1 MKRFV
6 KKLNKEVEFC
16 PVQITAELY
25 EALRQIKISAKFKNM
40 DETIGWL
47 MNSTN
52 DLLSKQENRDFL
64 MESMGVKNDN
74 R

>member
-6 KKLNKEVEFC
+6 KKLNQEVEFC
-16 PVQITAELY
+16 QVQITSELY
-25 EALRQIKISAKFKNM
+25 EALRQIKIKAKFKNM

-47 MNSTN
+47 MNATN
-52 DLLSKQENRDFL
+52 DLLSKQENIEFL
-64 MESMGVKNDN
+64 MKGMVKNNDN

>member
-16 PVQITAELY
+16 QVQITSELY

-47 MNSTN
+47 MNATN
-52 DLLSKQENRDFL
+52 DLLSKQENIDFL
-64 MESMGVKNDN
+64 RESMEVKNDN